1 MAVVELDS
9 IAANI
14 EGRRKPTIDELHRIF
29 LRTINAL
36 SRIME
41 IRDLYTLGHQQ
52 QVSAI
57 ARSIGRE
64 LGLSSDVI
72 EGMRIGATLH
82 DIGKLGVP
90 AEILVKPARL
100 TPVEYELVKTHSDLG
115 HSILK
120 EINFPWPVAEMVHQH
135 HERLDGLG
143 YPQGLKGDEILIE
156 AQIIGL
162 ADALHSIASHR
173 PYRPALGVD
182 QAMETI
188 GRGAGSLFNPQA
200 VEACRRLLKR
210 GEISLDK

>member
-1 MAVVELDS
+1 MAVAELDAL
-9 IAANI
+9 AANI
-14 EGRRKPTIDELHRIF
+14 EDRQKPHIDELHRTF

-52 QVSAI
+52 KVSQI

-64 LGLSSDVI
+64 LGLSGNVI
-72 EGMRIGATLH
+72 EGMRVGATLH

-90 AEILVKPARL
+90 AEIRAKPATL
-100 TPVEYELVKTHSDLG
+100 TPVEFELVKTHSAPG

-135 HERLDGLG
+135 HERLDGSG
-143 YPQGLKGDEILIE
+143 YPQGLKGDDILIE
-156 AQIIGL
+156 AQIVGL
-162 ADALHSIASHR
+162 ADALDSIASHR
-173 PYRPALGVD
+173 PYRPSRGAD
-182 QAMETI
+182 QAMEII
-188 GRGAGSLFNPQA
+188 GQGAGSLFNPQA
-200 VEACRRLLKR
+200 VEACRQLLKR

>member
-1 MAVVELDS
+1 MAVAELDAL
-9 IAANI
+9 AANI
-14 EGRRKPTIDELHRIF
+14 EDRQKPHIDELHRTF

-52 QVSAI
+52 KVSQI

-64 LGLSSDVI
+64 LGLSGNVI
-72 EGMRIGATLH
+72 EGMRVGATLH

-90 AEILVKPARL
+90 AEILAKPATL
-100 TPVEYELVKTHSDLG
+100 TPVEFELVKTHSALG

-135 HERLDGLG
+135 HERLDGSG
-143 YPQGLKGDEILIE
+143 YPQGLKGDDILIE
-156 AQIIGL
+156 AQIVGL
-162 ADALHSIASHR
+162 ADALDSIASHR
-173 PYRPALGVD
+173 PYRPSRGAD
-182 QAMETI
+182 QAMEII
-188 GRGAGSLFNPQA
+188 GQGAGSLFNPQA
-200 VEACRRLLKR
+200 VEACRQLLKR